1 MHNLFQII
9 FSRKILKKKKSQ
21 KIFIK
26 KTAFHISNMNLLNKN
41 AYNLKKMKKLR
52 NKKNQKINIVNNA
65 RFIFVPRVKE
75 GIILNFIKIN
85 LIV

>member
-1 MHNLFQII
+1 
-9 FSRKILKKKKSQ
+9 
-21 KIFIK
+21 
-26 KTAFHISNMNLLNKN
+26 MNLLNKN